1 MSSAALV
8 METVRL
14 DFHNRR
20 FSALGSHETM
30 AVLSTQYMMMEVRY
44 PLSAGNR
51 HIQIFYSVVEI
62 H

>member
-1 MSSAALV
+1 MKVLSWMSSAALV

-30 AVLSTQYMMMEVRY
+30 AVLCTKYMMMEVR
-44 PLSAGNR
+44 
-51 HIQIFYSVVEI
+51 
-62 H
+62 